1 MSHPKH
7 RLRKAM
13 EDHEYLAPNALTVYD
28 RVNVLSQ
35 IYRRRRVI
43 MQSAGSAVLG
53 AGLLVGL
60 VQMHAFIQG
69 GAKPPVVGAMVSDPP
84 STPPPSPSPAASA
97 SPEDYGRSELDAFF
111 NAGYEWD
118 DAVKLARLWKI
129 EDPTNAKIEAGRRLI
144 AGQHLPL

>member
-1 MSHPKH
+1 
-7 RLRKAM
+7 M

-69 GAKPPVVGAMVSDPP
+69 EATPPPVGAMVSG
-84 STPPPSPSPAASA
+84 PPPAPSPTASPTASPPASA
-97 SPEDYGRSELDAFF
+97 PPEDHGSSELDAFF
-111 NAGYEWD
+111 NAGYEWS
-118 DAVKLARLWKI
+118 DAVKLARLWKMP
-129 EDPTNAKIEAGRRLI
+129 DPTDAKIEGGRRLI
-144 AGQHLPL
+144 AGEHLPL